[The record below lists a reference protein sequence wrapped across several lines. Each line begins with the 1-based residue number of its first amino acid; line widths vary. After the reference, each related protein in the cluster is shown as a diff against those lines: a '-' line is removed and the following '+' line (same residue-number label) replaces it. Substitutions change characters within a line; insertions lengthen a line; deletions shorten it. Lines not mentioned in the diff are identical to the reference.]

1 MVAKGKIK
9 VQRGCVI
16 DDSSDDINTALPNKA
31 AGSNWWFV
39 DWAVLSSL
47 IWFASLPG
55 TRFYIFLDNGKY
67 SGFKLLER
75 HQIAKVAKVI
85 STLKVLHKLCLK
97 LVLIN
102 SQKKIF
108 KSHRCEVKKCIYS
121 STLKKLACMCRQT
134 VSSGHQCATIE
145 PETNYKHTLKV

>member
-1 MVAKGKIK
+1 MENIRA
-9 VQRGCVI
+9 
-16 DDSSDDINTALPNKA
+16 
-31 AGSNWWFV
+31 SN
-39 DWAVLSSL
+39 
-47 IWFASLPG
+47 
-55 TRFYIFLDNGKY
+55 
-67 SGFKLLER
+67 LES
-75 HQIAKVAKVI
+75 HQTAKVAKVI

-145 PETNYKHTLKV
+145 PETNYKHYQSLTHILFNMIDQFAKESPASFVVCFQILPAPP